1 MSYAKGN
8 AAMQR
13 AESCHFGESR
23 LSVRGPVREL
33 DQPYLAF
40 LGSTEVY
47 GRFIDT
53 PFPEDV
59 ETLLQMPC
67 VNFAAINGGLDS
79 YIFDPTLREMAAGAD
94 VAVLQVMGAQNLSN
108 DFYKVHPRRN
118 DRFLQA
124 HDALLDLY
132 PDVDFTEFHF
142 NRHMLNHLEELS
154 ASRFQQ
160 VKHHVQSVWV
170 ERMQQLISDLHG
182 DTVLLWLQYRAQ
194 HPAGAIEEPAW
205 VDTHMVDALRPD
217 VADVFELE
225 LATAQEAD
233 DFAGMAIGKSDLPAA
248 RVTIGPREQH
258 RIACALA
265 TRLHQVLE

>member
-1 MSYAKGN
+1 MSNAKGS

-13 AESCHFGESR
+13 AETCHFGDSK

-33 DQPYLAF
+33 DQPYMAF

-94 VAVLQVMGAQNLSN
+94 IAVVQVMGAQNLSN
-108 DFYKVHPRRN
+108 EFYKVHPRRN
-118 DRFLQA
+118 DRFLMA

-154 ASRFQQ
+154 SSRFLQ
-160 VKHHVQSVWV
+160 VKEHVQSVWV
-170 ERMQQLISDLHG
+170 ARMQALIADLHG
-182 DTVLLWLQYRAQ
+182 DTVLLWLQYSAKQ
-194 HPAGAIEEPAW
+194 PAGLVQEPVW
-205 VDTHMVDALRPD
+205 VDRSMVDALRSN
-217 VADVFELE
+217 VADVFELQ

-233 DFAGMAIGKSDLPAA
+233 DFAGMAIGKSDLAAA

-265 TRLHQVLE
+265 TRILQVLE